1 MMQESGNLNTIHPSV
16 PVSQERHVISCVK
29 GTRYRYTRN
38 NHQFFI
44 CERCAVGISSDCETA
59 HGFMDGT
66 WLPGPCQWCKGPL
79 IKVRPL
85 TSCRLCFLSYQ
96 YLMNDLGFHGI
107 SSENIT
113 RLSYDVDSHE
123 IVELVLRDSL
133 A

>member
-1 MMQESGNLNTIHPSV
+1 MQESGDLNSTHPLV
-16 PVSQERHVISCVK
+16 PVIQERYVISCIK
-29 GTRYRYTRN
+29 GLRYRYTRN
-38 NHQFFI
+38 NRRFFI
-44 CERCAVGISSDCETA
+44 CERCAAGVSSDCESA
-59 HGFMDGT
+59 HGFMDVT

-85 TSCRLCFLSYQ
+85 TSCRVCRLAYQ

-107 SSENIT
+107 TSENIT

-123 IVELVLRDSL
+123 IVELVLRDSI